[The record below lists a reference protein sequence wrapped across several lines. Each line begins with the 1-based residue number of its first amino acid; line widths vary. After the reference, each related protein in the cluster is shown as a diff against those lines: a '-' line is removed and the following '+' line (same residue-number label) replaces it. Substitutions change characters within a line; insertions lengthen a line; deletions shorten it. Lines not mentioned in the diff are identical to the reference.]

1 MGACPFGALFNG
13 PPPPLILVAL
23 PFLATDPD
31 FFASLCGQFTCYSQI
46 GKSQGVA
53 WSPRFRRGT
62 SSGRPARLSRS
73 GQSPVNQVCQGT
85 RQSERAREKLSCL
98 DLDYLYCRGELFR
111 ARRHLPRRHRR
122 TTRKKSGRRAREIC
136 GMKEPPRIN
145 GP

>member
-13 PPPPLILVAL
+13 LPLPLNLLAL
-23 PFLATDPD
+23 PFWQQIQISLQAYAANSHVIRKS
-31 FFASLCGQFTCYSQI
+31 ASHR
-46 GKSQGVA
+46 A
-53 WSPRFRRGT
+53 WRWLPRFRRGT